1 MVSQNRPVGKWH
13 RTTLPHIFPHVA
25 GWWCEK
31 VPCEFVPCES
41 VSLSRFEK
49 LSTSDELSRM
59 LPFPLS
65 TTILHVCTHR
75 MWQLHRK
82 IWLLA
87 RRSVTIFPAL
97 LVSLL
102 CFWYVSL
109 TSVLLAGKGTFGSIN
124 RCTPLPTFLANE
136 LCLDLARSIYV
147 FFTASSLSSL
157 HRTELQTQFSELIA
171 HTCDVKS
178 L

>member
-1 MVSQNRPVGKWH
+1 VAIAPEDLAVGKE
-13 RTTLPHIFPHVA
+13 IGNYFP
-25 GWWCEK
+25 GS
-31 VPCEFVPCES
+31 PCLTV
-41 VSLSRFEK
+41 
-49 LSTSDELSRM
+49 
-59 LPFPLS
+59 
-65 TTILHVCTHR
+65 
-75 MWQLHRK
+75 
-82 IWLLA
+82 
-87 RRSVTIFPAL
+87 
-97 LVSLL
+97 

-171 HTCDVKS
+171 HTCKVALAHSCIAASYYRRLLGEETLNSREKMEMASTTVCVWMCGKNDGRERVCVGGS
-178 L
+178 